1 MKPFICNNELC
12 KDHALFFSG
21 EEIPQ
26 GEVVVSVPPEGTDL
40 SASGVTSIRIGKEKN
55 PLKRL
60 TKLPENGVPTC
71 PTCNKSHRTVK
82 ASVIHLLVSDP
93 AGPVESRFHEVPFK
107 FGCDRSAK
115 MYATNR
121 GPMRYTHVHSA
132 ATCYD
137 CLTNNPPP
145 KTDEEE

>member
-21 EEIPQ
+21 ENLEEI
-26 GEVVVSVPPEGTDL
+26 GIIDNDTAE
-40 SASGVTSIRIGKEKN
+40 AAVTRAATKEPN

-115 MYATNR
+115 MYAENK

-132 ATCYD
+132 ATCYE

-145 KTDEEE
+145 KTEDDE

>member
-21 EEIPQ
+21 EEI
-26 GEVVVSVPPEGTDL
+26 EVLGLVEPHNSCHVVRQPDRLKRLQILP
-40 SASGVTSIRIGKEKN
+40 ASGVAA
-55 PLKRL
+55 
-60 TKLPENGVPTC
+60 C
-71 PTCNKSHRTVK
+71 PTCTKSHRTVK
-82 ASVIHLLVSDP
+82 AAVIHLLVSDP

-115 MYATNR
+115 MYANNK
-121 GPMRYTHVHSA
+121 GPMRYTHVHAA
-132 ATCYD
+132 ATCYE